1 MCYLNTYCKVHFVR
15 IPVGKE
21 SRNMKEKE
29 QLNLNRMIPKA
40 GAAIV
45 TVTVFLFAV
54 FLIINFSM
62 GSYFVCLILPIGF
75 IMMTAGLYN
84 ECEGDRKV
92 AANIGLILAAVY
104 AAFIMLVYFSQ
115 LTTVKNEQLNEQ
127 AAKLLEFGKF
137 GLIFN
142 YDLLGYGVMAL
153 STFFTGLS
161 MKPDNKTDKWLKAL
175 LMIHGVFFFSCTF
188 MPITGMFAKISSGG
202 DGIGGRLALVA
213 WCVYFLPV
221 GILSFLHFR
230 KR

>member
-1 MCYLNTYCKVHFVR
+1 MDLNKVLAK
-15 IPVGKE
+15 VG
-21 SRNMKEKE
+21 S
-29 QLNLNRMIPKA
+29 
-40 GAAIV
+40 AIV

-75 IMMTAGLYN
+75 IMMTAGLQD
-84 ECEGDRKV
+84 ECKGDRKV

-104 AAFIMLVYFSQ
+104 ATFIMLVYFSQ
-115 LTTVKNEQLNEQ
+115 LTTVNNEQLNEQ
-127 AAKLLEFGKF
+127 ASKLLEFGKF

-161 MKPDNKTDKWLKAL
+161 MKPNNKTDKWLKVL
-175 LMIHGVFFFSCTF
+175 LMIHGVFYFSCTF
-188 MPITGMFAKISSGG
+188 MPITGMFTKMSSGG

-230 KR
+230 KK

>member
-1 MCYLNTYCKVHFVR
+1 MDLNK
-15 IPVGKE
+15 
-21 SRNMKEKE
+21 
-29 QLNLNRMIPKA
+29 MISKA
-40 GAAIV
+40 GSAIV
-45 TVTVFLFAV
+45 TVTVFLFAL
-54 FLIINFSM
+54 FLIIDFSM

-75 IMMTAGLYN
+75 IMMTAGLNN

-104 AAFIMLVYFSQ
+104 GTFIMLVYYAQ
-115 LTTVKNEQLNEQ
+115 LTTVRNEQLTEQ
-127 AAKLLEFGKF
+127 AANLLEFGKY

-142 YDLLGYGVMAL
+142 YDLLGYGIMAL

-161 MKPDNKTDKWLKAL
+161 MKAENKADKWLKAL
-175 LMIHGVFFFSCTF
+175 MMIHGVFYFSCTF
-188 MPITGMFAKISSGG
+188 MPITGMFANMSLG

-221 GILSFLHFR
+221 GILSFIHFR

>member
-1 MCYLNTYCKVHFVR
+1 MNK
-15 IPVGKE
+15 
-21 SRNMKEKE
+21 
-29 QLNLNRMIPKA
+29 MISKA
-40 GAAIV
+40 GSLIV

-75 IMMTAGLYN
+75 IMMTAGLHN
-84 ECEGDRKV
+84 ECEADRKV
-92 AANIGLILAAVY
+92 ASNIGLILAAVY
-104 AAFIMLVYFSQ
+104 ATFIMLVYFSQ

-127 AAKLLEFGKF
+127 AANLLEFGKF

-161 MKPDNKTDKWLKAL
+161 MQPNNKTDKWLKAL
-175 LMIHGVFFFSCTF
+175 LMIHGLFFFSCTF
-188 MPITGMFAKISSGG
+188 MPITGMFAKMSSGG

-221 GILSFLHFR
+221 GILSFLHF
-230 KR
+230 KNPNKMVAL

>member
-1 MCYLNTYCKVHFVR
+1 M
-15 IPVGKE
+15 
-21 SRNMKEKE
+21 
-29 QLNLNRMIPKA
+29 NLNKMISKA
-40 GAAIV
+40 GSVIV

-75 IMMTAGLYN
+75 IMMTAGLHN
-84 ECEGDRKV
+84 ECENDRKV
-92 AANIGLILAAVY
+92 AANIGLILASVY
-104 AAFIMLVYFSQ
+104 ATFIMLVYFSQ
-115 LTTVKNEQLNEQ
+115 LTTVNNEQLNEQ
-127 AAKLLEFGKF
+127 AAKLLEFNKY

-175 LMIHGVFFFSCTF
+175 LMIHGVFYFSCTF
-188 MPITGMFAKISSGG
+188 MPMTGMFVKMSSGG

-213 WCVYFLPV
+213 WCVYFLPI
-221 GILSFLHFR
+221 GILSFLHFK